1 MKKLIQLSFGL
12 GIMLL
17 LPSLMSS
24 CATVRQPSLRV
35 QHYTFEY
42 APPEVTEHP
51 PLPAI
56 LKIERFNAAPS
67 YSTEQMIYRDGSFK
81 RETYTYHRWRAY
93 PGDLVSDFLARD
105 MRHSGLF
112 KAVVQERS
120 TIAATHILEGSL
132 DEFFEWNEEEG
143 WKAVLTVTATLITAK
158 EVDMNKRVL
167 FQKTFRALEP
177 MREKTPRGLAEAMSK
192 AVAAVSEE
200 ILQTVYER
208 LSVTNGK

>member
-1 MKKLIQLSFGL
+1 MKKLIHLSFGL

-56 LKIERFNAAPS
+56 LKIERFNAAPF
-67 YSTEQMIYRDGSFK
+67 YSTQQMIYRDGSFK

-105 MRHSGLF
+105 ARHSGLF
-112 KAVVQERS
+112 RAVVQEAS
-120 TIAATHILEGSL
+120 TVSSTHILEGSL

-143 WKAVLTVTATLITAK
+143 WKAVLSVTATLITAK
-158 EVDMNKRVL
+158 EVDMSKRVL
-167 FQKTFRALEP
+167 FQKTFRALAP
-177 MREKTPRGLAEAMSK
+177 MREKTPRGLAEAMSE
-192 AVAAVSEE
+192 AMSRVSGE
-200 ILQTVYER
+200 IIKTVYER

>member
-1 MKKLIQLSFGL
+1 MKKFVQISFGL
-12 GIMLL
+12 CIMLL

-24 CATVRQPSLRV
+24 CATVRQPSLRI
-35 QHYTFEY
+35 QHYTLEY
-42 APPEVTEHP
+42 TPPDVTEHP

-56 LKIERFNAAPS
+56 LKVERFSAAPF
-67 YSTEQMIYRDGSFK
+67 YSTQQMIYRDRSFK
-81 RETYTYHRWRAY
+81 REAYTYHRWRAY

-105 MRHSGLF
+105 ARHSGLF
-112 KAVVQERS
+112 RAVVQEGS
-120 TIAATHILEGSL
+120 TVSSTHILEGSL

-143 WKAVLTVTATLITAK
+143 WKAVLTVTATLLTAK
-158 EVDMNKRVL
+158 EVDMDKRVL

-177 MREKTPRGLAEAMSK
+177 MREKTPKGLAEAMSE
-192 AVAAVSEE
+192 AMSAVSEE